1 MEILDFLKNQE
12 VDANDLIS
20 MLFKDYQNR
29 KKENNLYSKD
39 DFIPQNLIQI
49 YFQTADHLPFDEIV
63 DNFKKKYIYNENK
76 IENVHEKEEQEGLGE
91 VYDFIQSGKYN
102 NCSNPFVILLI
113 HKLLYSKCPYPE
125 FGGAFRTAEA
135 MIEGSDVKT
144 SSPAFISNDIGTLFP
159 QYNEILAMAKQ
170 INDEKKQ
177 DLVIPYID
185 KVLELK
191 CRLVEIH
198 PFGDG
203 NGRTMRALVNIMF
216 KMINLPPIY
225 VEATEKKEYIQAMDQ
240 AIRTKDLASIKKFY
254 YYKIC
259 DSIVE
264 LDINK
269 RNKQISTH
277 I

>member
-1 MEILDFLKNQE
+1 MEILDFLKNKD
-12 VDANDLIS
+12 VDTDDLIS
-20 MLFKDYQNR
+20 MLFADYQQR
-29 KKENNLYSKD
+29 KKEDTLYSKD
-39 DFIPQNLIQI
+39 DYIPQNLIQI

-63 DNFKKKYIYNENK
+63 ENFKKKYIYNENK
-76 IENVHEKEEQEGLGE
+76 LENVHEKEEQAGLGE
-91 VYDFIQSGKYN
+91 VYDFVRSDKYT
-102 NCSNPFVILLI
+102 NCNNPFIILII

-125 FGGAFRTAEA
+125 FGGAFRNNQA

-144 SSPAFISNDIGTLFP
+144 SDPTHISGDVGQLMP
-159 QYNEILAMAKQ
+159 QYNELLKMAEEINNNKQ
-170 INDEKKQ
+170 ELI
-177 DLVIPYID
+177 IPYID
-185 KVLELK
+185 KVLEMK

-203 NGRTMRALVNIMF
+203 NGRTMRALVNMMF

-225 VEATEKKEYIQAMDQ
+225 VEAKEKKEYIQAMDQ
-240 AIRTKDLASIKKFY
+240 AIREKDTSSIKKFY

-269 RNKQISTH
+269 RAKGISTRH
-277 I
+277 